1 MDNGSDKK
9 IYDIIIV
16 GAGPAGATLARL
28 LGRDRSVLVLE
39 KRCLGLAGQA
49 GRRFEEK
56 CCGGLLAPD
65 AAKVLGRWG
74 LRLPEGIAASEQP
87 LAVRAVDLSSGRE
100 RSYPRAYVNMRR
112 AEFEAWLLSLLPAGV
127 ALREGVR
134 CLAAQQ
140 EGAGGDAL
148 WRVRAVDGR
157 EYRGRMLVGAD
168 GANSF
173 VRRAALGQKPDRGH
187 VYLAVQDSY
196 ALPAPGPAAGE
207 YLALFHPELTDFYAW
222 AIPKGDRLLLGAAF
236 PPACR
241 KSGRLKPDE
250 GMEFLRNALLLRG
263 YPLPTMEKGIPE
275 RQSCL
280 LLRPGLGDI
289 CLGRAESGRAAA
301 FCIGEAAGWISPSS
315 AEGFS
320 YAFISAEALAKAILT
335 SGRGEEILR
344 RYQRNTRFLAANIAW
359 KKCKSMVMYTPAL
372 RRMVMGSGIL
382 SA

>member
-1 MDNGSDKK
+1 MGNGLEAK
-9 IYDIIIV
+9 IYDVIIV

-28 LGRDRSVLVLE
+28 LARERSVLVLE
-39 KRCLGLAGQA
+39 KRCLGLPGQA
-49 GRRFEEK
+49 GRHFEEK

-65 AAKVLGRWG
+65 AAKVLTRWG
-74 LRLPEGIAASEQP
+74 LCPPESIVASEQP
-87 LAVRAVDLSSGRE
+87 LAVRAVDLASGQE
-100 RSYPRAYVNMRR
+100 RSYPRAYVNLRR
-112 AEFEAWLLSLLPAGV
+112 TEFEAWLLSLLPAGV
-127 ALREGVR
+127 TVRENTR
-134 CLAAQQ
+134 CLAALQ
-140 EGAGGDAL
+140 EGGGQNAL

-157 EYRGRMLVGAD
+157 EYRGRILVGAD

-173 VRRAALGQKPDRGH
+173 VRRVAIDQKIDRRH
-187 VYLAVQDSY
+187 VYLAVQDSLLLTDSG
-196 ALPAPGPAAGE
+196 LPGGE

-241 KSGRLKPDE
+241 RNGRLKPNQ
-250 GMEFLRNALLLRG
+250 GMDFLRKALLARG
-263 YPLPTMEKGIPE
+263 YPLQAAKTGKRE

-280 LLRPGLGDI
+280 LLRPGLSDI
-289 CLGRAESGRAAA
+289 CLGRASPGQAPA

-320 YAFISAEALAKAILT
+320 YAFISAANLAGAIL
-335 SGRGEEILR
+335 RGNGGQDILY
-344 RYQRNTRFLAANIAW
+344 RYRCNSRLLTANIAW
-359 KKCKSMVMYTPAL
+359 KKCKSVVMYTPAL